1 MESIMSKIPVHN
13 SEASLLVRAREL
25 RDGELDAV
33 SGGVGILRIPTI
45 HPAKVELGS
54 LKTTL

>member
-1 MESIMSKIPVHN
+1 MSKIPVHN

-54 LKTTL
+54 LKITP